1 MFCALHVNL
10 PINTDRQ
17 LWSIIQTICLDFFNS
32 KRDTCTEQWVRYY
45 ITHQNCY
52 ILLPSLTYINAPNY
66 SSIHIWMQNVF
77 IVHCSFGNQR
87 NKKKYENKIS
97 IPCKAD
103 GSKDRQNI
111 SGNIVANITTMSANR
126 EDLLFDKI
134 SNTNKQM

>member
-1 MFCALHVNL
+1 
-10 PINTDRQ
+10 
-17 LWSIIQTICLDFFNS
+17 
-32 KRDTCTEQWVRYY
+32 
-45 ITHQNCY
+45 
-52 ILLPSLTYINAPNY
+52 
-66 SSIHIWMQNVF
+66 MQNVF
-77 IVHCSFGNQR
+77 IVHLVTKGI
-87 NKKKYENKIS
+87 KKYENKIS